1 MIIGIGN
8 TIPEIVNL
16 PGQGGEVILLTISY
30 PSSAFCPS
38 ASDPTPTVSG
48 NVGAGTFSAGSGL
61 QFLDTGSNTGSS
73 TGVVDISN
81 TVTGTYTITYTD
93 TNSAVATTPL
103 TLNALDNASF
113 SYSASSFPQDASNP
127 SPVFPSGAITDG
139 TFSAGSGL
147 IFVDS
152 GSNTASSTG
161 EINLSASTIASYTI
175 TYDTTSSP
183 STVCPNTST
192 FTVAVTAAVP
202 ALAQINN
209 VYSMQFDG
217 INEQYIDLGD
227 FTSVLGETSKF
238 STSLWCNWLGAG
250 ISRNGMLNFAPSPQG
265 GTGTT
270 FDMRFETSTNI
281 KITID
286 NTAFRF
292 FASPSPSNSWMH
304 IVFTYDGS
312 LVSGSTF
319 DGVKLYINGAEA
331 TTSASGSTG
340 TINPTINFASMFGF
354 VGYAQNLSENRKWD
368 GGVDEVGIFKSVLSS
383 PEVLSIYNATE
394 VVGGV
399 NKTADLNTLTTP
411 PVKWYRMG
419 D

>member
-103 TLNALDNASF
+103 TLNALDNANF
-113 SYSASSFPQDASNP
+113 SYSSNSFPQDSSNP
-127 SPVFPSGAITDG
+127 TPTITGLAGG

-152 GSNTASSTG
+152 GSNINSSTG

-175 TYDTTSSP
+175 TYDTTPSP

-202 ALAQINN
+202 ALAQVSN
-209 VYSMQFDG
+209 VYSMNFDG
-217 INEQYIDLGD
+217 VNGEVIMFNNSIDLGVNSTISLWAN
-227 FTSVLGETSKF
+227 FSSTLNFVILGETSY
-238 STSLWCNWLGAG
+238 
-250 ISRNGMLNFAPSPQG
+250 
-265 GTGTT
+265 
-270 FDMRFETSTNI
+270 
-281 KITID
+281 
-286 NTAFRF
+286 TA
-292 FASPSPSNSWMH
+292 A
-304 IVFTYDGS
+304 Y
-312 LVSGSTF
+312 L
-319 DGVKLYINGAEA
+319 LYINA
-331 TTSASGSTG
+331 TEIRVRILGVVKSFPHSISADQWYNIVIVRQGDSIEVFQNGNSLGTKIGYASSTTTKFNIIGSNSSAS
-340 TINPTINFASMFGF
+340 NPRYPVNGF
-354 VGYAQNLSENRKWD
+354 I
-368 GGVDEVGIFKSVLSS
+368 DEVGLFNTALTAQ
-383 PEVLSIYNATE
+383 EVQNIYNATGI
-394 VVGGV
+394 VDGV
-399 NKTADLNTLTTP
+399 SKTADLSQLTTP